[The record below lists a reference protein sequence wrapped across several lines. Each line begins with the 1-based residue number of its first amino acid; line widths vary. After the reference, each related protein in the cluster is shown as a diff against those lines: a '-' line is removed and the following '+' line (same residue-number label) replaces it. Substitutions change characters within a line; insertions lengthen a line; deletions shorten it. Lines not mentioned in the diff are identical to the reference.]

1 MKLQCKLCSS
11 KNYEI
16 QEVLSLA
23 ILGGLPTASH
33 SLGLSHNWPTQRLL
47 AAGFPLWPS
56 PPRLRQPDP
65 PWLPA
70 EVHVYAGLSAYAGS
84 TWTDGL
90 KPVHFFRAKESLLI
104 RCISCVCLSR
114 SPVILVFIIT
124 TLHRLFEWQREDKT
138 RLKSSI
144 VIRKWHEHSP
154 PLTSIMHLSCS
165 HLGQF

>member
-1 MKLQCKLCSS
+1 MPSDSAKCVGSWKSSLVNMEIQCKLCL
-11 KNYEI
+11 KKKDEF
-16 QEVLSLA
+16 QKVMSLA

-33 SLGLSHNWPTQRLL
+33 SLALSHYWPTQRLL
-47 AAGFPLWPS
+47 AAGFPLWPG

-70 EVHVYAGLSAYAGS
+70 EVHVYAGLSADAGS

-124 TLHRLFEWQREDKT
+124 IYI
-138 RLKSSI
+138 SC
-144 VIRKWHEHSP
+144 
-154 PLTSIMHLSCS
+154 LS
-165 HLGQF
+165 GRGKKRQG